1 MSSLG
6 DILNPGTSVTTINPA
21 IVEAGAKIAASAMEA
36 GFNSWTKAFNREILF
51 RSGDSNYLPPAEY
64 LAAVKEQLVVTA
76 VKWGG
81 DRNGHFFMVLPES
94 AAKGAIAC
102 FMAVAMGL
110 SAPDFANT
118 QLDADG
124 MDAYSELANSLVQQG
139 AQKVRGEIGGKIE
152 WVVESTKV
160 APPGDGLAEILGK
173 NELVCC
179 SGTLTVEGLAPA
191 TVYMMMDV
199 PCTGMSAELP
209 EEQPAEGPQPAA
221 HAALAAHGDLSARAQ
236 AAHRHRNEGLALKL
250 SMPINVTLA
259 VTKKRVESVQEL
271 APGSIIEFRKQA
283 GEFLDVNV
291 GNTKIAE
298 GEAVIVN
305 QHFGIQIRRIVPKI
319 PFASML
325 R

>member
-6 DILNPGTSVTTINPA
+6 DILNSGTGVSTINPA
-21 IVEAGAKIAASAMEA
+21 IVEAGAAIAAAALDA
-36 GFNSWTKAFNREILF
+36 GFHSWGIFIKREILF
-51 RSGDSNYLPPAEY
+51 RAGDSNYLPPSEY
-64 LAAVKEQLVVTA
+64 LTAVKEPLVITA
-76 VKWGG
+76 AKWGG
-81 DRNGHFFMVLPES
+81 DRSGHFFVAVPES
-94 AAKGAIAC
+94 TVKGAVAC
-102 FMAVAMGL
+102 FLAVAMG
-110 SAPDFANT
+110 SEPDFDNV
-118 QLDADG
+118 QLDAEG
-124 MDAYSELANSLVQQG
+124 MDAYSELANSLMQQG

-152 WVVESTKV
+152 WVVDNSQVT
-160 APPGDGLAEILGK
+160 PPGDDFAKVLGTD
-173 NELVCC
+173 ELVCC

-209 EEQPAEGPQPAA
+209 EEQPAAEAVAA
-221 HAALAAHGDLSARAQ
+221 DRGDSGRRPRPVY
-236 AAHRHRNEGLALKL
+236 RHRNEALALKL
-250 SMPINVTLA
+250 SMPLNVTLA

>member
-21 IVEAGAKIAASAMEA
+21 IVEAGAKIAAVAMEA
-36 GFNSWTKAFNREILF
+36 GFNSWGTSFQREILF
-51 RSGDSNYLPPAEY
+51 RAGDSNYLPPAEY
-64 LAAVKEQLVVTA
+64 LAALKEPLVVTA

-81 DRNGHFFMVLPES
+81 DRSGHFFIGVPES
-94 AAKGAIAC
+94 AAKGAVAC
-102 FMAVAMGL
+102 FMAVAMGN
-110 SAPDFANT
+110 APDFANT

-124 MDAYSELANSLVQQG
+124 MDAYSELVNSLVQQG
-139 AQKVRGEIGGKIE
+139 AQKARGEIGGKIE
-152 WVVESTKV
+152 WVVESNSI
-160 APPGDGLAEILGK
+160 AQPGAGLAEALGK
-173 NELVCC
+173 DELVCC

-209 EEQPAEGPQPAA
+209 EERPAAEPQPGAPSG
-221 HAALAAHGDLSARAQ
+221 HGDLSSRAH
-236 AAHRHRNEGLALKL
+236 AIYHHRNEALALKL

>member
-6 DILNPGTSVTTINPA
+6 DILNTGTSVTTINPA
-21 IVEAGAKIAASAMEA
+21 IVEAGAKIAAAAMEA

-51 RSGDSNYLPPAEY
+51 RAGDSNYLPPTEY
-64 LAAVKEQLVVTA
+64 LAGVKEQLVVTA

-81 DRNGHFFMVLPES
+81 DRNGHFFMAVPES

-160 APPGDGLAEILGK
+160 AQPGDGLAEILGK

-209 EEQPAEGPQPAA
+209 QKKQPAA
-221 HAALAAHGDLSARAQ
+221 EAAAPEGNAVAKPQG
-236 AAHRHRNEGLALKL
+236 HRHRNEGLALKL

-319 PFASML
+319 PFAYML